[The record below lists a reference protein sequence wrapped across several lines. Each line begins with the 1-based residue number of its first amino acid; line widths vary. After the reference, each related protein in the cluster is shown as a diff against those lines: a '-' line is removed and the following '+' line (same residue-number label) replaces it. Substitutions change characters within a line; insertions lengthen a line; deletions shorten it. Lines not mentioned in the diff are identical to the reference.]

1 MGSGFGIHTV
11 ENRFVGIKSRGVYE
25 SPGMELLGKCYEFLL
40 QLILDRRARRHF
52 EGVAATIAEQ
62 IYEGYWFDAA
72 TQALLSSIEPL
83 TNLASGNP
91 YSRALQ
97 GERRFLCRRRCA
109 PLTLLRRD
117 RLYGSDWRL

>member
-1 MGSGFGIHTV
+1 MKVTGSMLH
-11 ENRFVGIKSRGVYE
+11 
-25 SPGMELLGKCYEFLL
+25 
-40 QLILDRRARRHF
+40 
-52 EGVAATIAEQ
+52 
-62 IYEGYWFDAA
+62 

-83 TNLASGNP
+83 TNLASGTLTV
-91 YSRALQ
+91 ALLQ